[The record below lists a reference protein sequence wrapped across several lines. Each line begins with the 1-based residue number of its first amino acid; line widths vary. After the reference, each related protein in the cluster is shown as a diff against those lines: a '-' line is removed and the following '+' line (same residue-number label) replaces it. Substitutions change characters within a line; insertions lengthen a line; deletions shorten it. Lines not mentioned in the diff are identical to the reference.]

1 MNMFGRVALCGMIS
15 LYNATEPPP
24 GPSNLRLAVGKRLLL
39 KGFIVGDHRD
49 RLPQFFADM
58 GQWIAEGRIKW
69 RETIVDGIENAPQ
82 AFIGL
87 FKGENFGKMLVRI
100 GPDPAA

>member
-39 KGFIVGDHRD
+39 ER
-49 RLPQFFADM
+49 
-58 GQWIAEGRIKW
+58 
-69 RETIVDGIENAPQ
+69 
-82 AFIGL
+82 
-87 FKGENFGKMLVRI
+87 
-100 GPDPAA
+100 